1 MLKKFFFQ
9 IHWFLGI
16 TAGLILSIMGLTG
29 AIFSYEQPIQ
39 KWINPSSFT
48 VEVPNYQNKLS
59 PAEIFQH
66 FQKNTPDIKINSIT
80 IDQDP
85 SASSSINI
93 VKEGARRG
101 YTMMINPYTAEVLP
115 EVKGRE
121 FFAFIQQLHRNLT
134 AGEVGKQITGA
145 CTLMLLFF
153 IFSGL
158 YLRWPKKHTWRQWFV
173 IKPKLK
179 GRNFLWDLHAV
190 VGTWVIVFYLL
201 LACTGLFWSY
211 DWWRNGMYKVMGVER
226 PAPQMQGE
234 GGKGPRDG
242 ENAKGPRD
250 GENARGPRDGEN
262 ARASRDGENARG
274 PRDGEN
280 ARASRD
286 GADANL
292 ENRQGDR
299 ANLQGNENRSARS
312 EQGRQSEQA
321 NNQRDP
327 KEGKKGLSPEQV
339 NLALTQTW
347 TAIQTNLGHGYSSI
361 SLNIPKKP
369 DGKLEITFVDP
380 VVQHER
386 ARNKVSFDYKNAQF
400 GKFDLYEDKKLNEK
414 IMSSMLPVHRGSFF
428 GPVYQ
433 FLVMLAS
440 LMMPLFFVT
449 GWMLYLKRR
458 KQKKLTL
465 AARNLAPMGTL
476 DLNATPWLIVYA
488 SQTGVAEQLAWRTA
502 SSLREASLPTSVIA
516 IQKLTNNDLKNAQHI
531 IFIAST
537 YGTGEAPDL
546 ATSFSKKLMHEKLDL
561 SHLSFAVLALGSKE
575 YPESYCQFGH
585 EIAAWLKENA
595 AQALFPTVEV
605 DNGNP
610 ADLQKWNTALAAA
623 TQLDLQEVVI
633 EKSFSEWTLQ
643 QRDLLNPDSLGAPAF
658 HIQLKTTQEL
668 TWQAGDIAEIQ
679 TANSINRVRKFLEKY
694 HIDANTQLSTTGQ
707 TIAQALHEKD
717 LSQEL
722 DFNDL
727 DDLVAKLP
735 LLPTREYSIA
745 SIPSQQVLAL
755 VIRQTI
761 DENGELG
768 LGSGFMTQH
777 LALHDTVNVNIRT
790 NEAFHLIEGPRP
802 IICIGNGTG
811 IAGLMS
817 LLNARIEDGQAENW
831 LIFGERQSERDYFFK
846 DTIQSWQETGKLK
859 SLDLAFSR
867 DQEHK
872 VYVHHKLRENADMLK
887 QWLENGAAIYVCGSI
902 QGMAG
907 DVEQALIDILGVE
920 KLDELREAK
929 RYRRDVY

>member
-48 VEVPNYQNKLS
+48 VEVPNHQNKLS

-153 IFSGL
+153 ISSGL
-158 YLRWPKKHTWRQWFV
+158 YLRWPKKHTLRQWLAV
-173 IKPKLK
+173 KPKLK

-190 VGTWVIVFYLL
+190 VGTWVIIFYLL

-262 ARASRDGENARG
+262 ARASRDGENAR
-274 PRDGEN
+274 
-280 ARASRD
+280 ASRD
-286 GADANL
+286 GADA
-292 ENRQGDR
+292 
-299 ANLQGNENRSARS
+299 ARS

-321 NNQRDP
+321 NDQRDQ

-347 TAIQTNLGHGYSSI
+347 TAIQNNLGHGYSSI

-386 ARNKVSFDYKNAQF
+386 ARNKVSFDYQNAQF

-502 SSLREASLPTSVIA
+502 GSLREASLPTSVIA
-516 IQKLTNNDLKNAQHI
+516 IQKLTSNDLKNAQHI

-546 ATSFSKKLMHEKLDL
+546 ATGFSKKLMLEKLDL

-633 EKSFSEWTLQ
+633 EKAFSEWSLQ
-643 QRDLLNPDSLGAPAF
+643 QRDL
-658 HIQLKTTQEL
+658 
-668 TWQAGDIAEIQ
+668 IQ
-679 TANSINRVRKFLEKY
+679 TA
-694 HIDANTQLSTTGQ
+694 
-707 TIAQALHEKD
+707 
-717 LSQEL
+717 
-722 DFNDL
+722 
-727 DDLVAKLP
+727 
-735 LLPTREYSIA
+735 
-745 SIPSQQVLAL
+745 
-755 VIRQTI
+755 
-761 DENGELG
+761 
-768 LGSGFMTQH
+768 
-777 LALHDTVNVNIRT
+777 
-790 NEAFHLIEGPRP
+790 
-802 IICIGNGTG
+802 
-811 IAGLMS
+811 
-817 LLNARIEDGQAENW
+817 
-831 LIFGERQSERDYFFK
+831 
-846 DTIQSWQETGKLK
+846 
-859 SLDLAFSR
+859 
-867 DQEHK
+867 
-872 VYVHHKLRENADMLK
+872 
-887 QWLENGAAIYVCGSI
+887 
-902 QGMAG
+902 
-907 DVEQALIDILGVE
+907 
-920 KLDELREAK
+920 
-929 RYRRDVY
+929 